1 MAGVSIVII
10 TMHTMLPPAS
20 ASPTT
25 AAGSSTMETAVPV
38 STTGSPVTTWRY
50 YHGVQKV
57 QGIKKSARDKNIL
70 V

>member
-50 YHGVQKV
+50 
-57 QGIKKSARDKNIL
+57 
-70 V
+70 